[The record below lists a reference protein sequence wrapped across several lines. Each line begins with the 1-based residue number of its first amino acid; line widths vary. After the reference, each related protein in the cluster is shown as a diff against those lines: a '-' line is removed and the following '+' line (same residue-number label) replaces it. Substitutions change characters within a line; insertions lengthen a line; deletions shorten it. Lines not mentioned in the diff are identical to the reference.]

1 MHRAAR
7 QLGIRLIE
15 NLLSK
20 SAAMHPIDQMRAHA
34 MYNVGQQH
42 LMKDLGIDP
51 SAEMA
56 ALAENEAYANRL
68 RELWDKHLAPTM
80 SSASAPAITEEN
92 APKVLQTPK

>member
-7 QLGIRLIE
+7 QFGIRLIE

-20 SAAMHPIDQMRAHA
+20 VAALHPIDQMRAHA
-34 MYNVGQQH
+34 LYNVGQQR

-51 SAEMA
+51 TAEMS
-56 ALAENEAYANRL
+56 ALAENEEYARRL
-68 RELWDKHLAPTM
+68 RELWDKHMAPLEQATGT
-80 SSASAPAITEEN
+80 PAITEEN